1 MDDQWRDLW
10 WNLWAMT
17 DARSSLEDYID
28 HGLNYDTEAGESK
41 AHTYHWLHTFDQL
54 GQLKVSNELT
64 SDYPSALVFEKE
76 GVLTYVIY
84 NFSSQPLY
92 VSFSNGKIIT
102 ASPNSFT
109 VEKD

>member
-1 MDDQWRDLW
+1 MKSCFRNSIYLFFS
-10 WNLWAMT
+10 LYFAAT
-17 DARSSLEDYID
+17 AHSSSQLEV
-28 HGLNYDTEAGESK
+28 GESK

-76 GVLTYVIY
+76 GVLTYIIY
-84 NFSSQPLY
+84 NFSSQPLS